1 MNLKKKRCLAT
12 MTVSFWE
19 CSASGL
25 CVTFLIVSLSKA
37 HWSIAGYVN
46 VKADISELMNFH
58 KFD

>member
-1 MNLKKKRCLAT
+1 

-25 CVTFLIVSLSKA
+25 RVTFIIVSLSYS

-46 VKADISELMNFH
+46 VKADISELTNFH
-58 KFD
+58 KLD